1 MASTRWGTPSYMAP
15 EILHGQPYNHRADI
29 WSMGCV
35 FYELCTLTRAFDGQS
50 YISLIDK
57 IKNGSF
63 TPLPLN
69 CLQTHPLIT
78 HFIPRLLSIDPIN
91 RILSDQ
97 ILEW

>member
-29 WSMGCV
+29 WSMGCI
-35 FYELCTLTRAFDGQS
+35 FYELCTLTRAFDGC
-50 YISLIDK
+50 YISLIEK
-57 IKNGSF
+57 IKNGSY

-69 CLQTHPLIT
+69 CLNRHPLIAQ
-78 HFIPRLLSIDPIN
+78 FIPRLLSVDPIN